1 MSMISGTIGNADS
14 NLTTTAGNKTVIII
28 ATAAKA
34 TISGLLS
41 IVNIR
46 LDSNSTVR
54 FKIFKDDGT
63 NYVYLGQWEKTGLV
77 AGLNTNIKVT
87 SRLGLLKN
95 YLLGYYVV
103 SGSLTLGQDQAGNSV
118 WYAGDVTSNIAKA
131 SWTAINFIQPCWGTI
146 QQIVTQGII

>member
-1 MSMISGTIGNADS
+1 MSLKTGTIGNADS
-14 NLTTTAGNKTVIII
+14 NLTATAGNKTVIII
-28 ATAAKA
+28 KTAAKA
-34 TISGLLS
+34 SISGLLS

-46 LDSNSTVR
+46 LDSNSDVR

-63 NYVYLGQWEKTGLV
+63 NYVYLGQWTKTGLSG
-77 AGLNTNIKVT
+77 GLNSNIIVT

-103 SGSLTLGQDQAGNSV
+103 SGNITLGQGEAGNSV
-118 WYAGDVTSNIAKA
+118 YYTGDVTSNIAKA
-131 SWTAINFIQPCWGTI
+131 SWTALDYIQPCWGTI